1 MYHSITF
8 EIEGDN
14 DQIAEKSGSN
24 SDMFYTAVR
33 YNTWNNW
40 HLIPT
45 TRPVVAQPT
54 PNYTYVDIPGADG
67 SLDITDYLI
76 GRPTYS
82 DRTGSFD
89 FYVADYNGEK
99 KSWSSVRA
107 QIASVLNGRVMKM
120 FLEDEKEN
128 YYYEGR
134 VYLKQWTP
142 DSNFS
147 KVTIEYR
154 LKPYRYKADG
164 KKAGL

>member
-1 MYHSITF
+1 MYHSLTF
-8 EIEGDN
+8 EV
-14 DQIAEKSGSN
+14 GSAN
-24 SDMFYTAVR
+24 GATFKKR

-45 TRPVVAQPT
+45 TRPVVAQPN

-89 FYVADYNGEK
+89 FYVANGYGD
-99 KSWSSVRA
+99 WSARRTE
-107 QIASVLNGRVMKM
+107 IASILNGQIMKM
-120 FLEDEKEN
+120 YLEDEKES

-134 VYLKQWTP
+134 FYLRAWTP
-142 DSNFS
+142 DASYS

-154 LKPYRYKADG
+154 LKPYRYQANG
-164 KKAGL
+164 RQAGL